1 MMENLLEQ
9 QARQFSK
16 FYLNK
21 IYQIYQQQLQD
32 ILGGSYQAQEDQLE
46 HIHGATLEGL
56 KKAKYIERT
65 VGYEAKIEV
74 SYKDV
79 EQIKYELEKNKI
91 RIVKTEYK
99 ENVELLL
106 EIPEEKMEFAK
117 ALNVEIQNSTKKYVE
132 I

>member
-1 MMENLLEQ
+1 MMENLQEQ
-9 QARQFSK
+9 LVLQFLK

-21 IYQIYQQQLQD
+21 IYQMYQQQLQD
-32 ILGGSYQAQEDQLE
+32 ILGGFYWAQEGQLE

-56 KKAKYIERT
+56 KETKCIERT

-79 EQIKYELEKNKI
+79 EQIKYVLEKNKI
-91 RIVKTEYK
+91 IIVKTEYK

-106 EIPEEKMEFAK
+106 EIPEEKMEFVK
-117 ALNVEIQNSTKKYVE
+117 TLNVEIQNSTKKYVE